1 MTIRRV
7 YDGRE
12 YLLDTQRHA
21 TLLRRMDEAD
31 AAPKGIEP
39 GDLLFVAILFLMLV
53 SAVITHIA
61 RDIHDHYRRVDRYHE
76 LLRQVDTL

>member
-31 AAPKGIEP
+31 AGRNYKMTTADFIVCFTVSLLGTM
-39 GDLLFVAILFLMLV
+39 LFVYLFSKLIDWLPDER
-53 SAVITHIA
+53 SA
-61 RDIHDHYRRVDRYHE
+61 E